1 MDATQQVQTNL
12 DTIWI
17 LAAAGLVLLMQI
29 GFMLLEAGMVRTRNS
44 INVAQ
49 KNMLDFTFSAFAFAC
64 VGFMVA
70 FGSTTGW
77 LVGFDTDLLFINGIS
92 LENKA
97 FFVFQVMFCGTA
109 ATIVSGAIAERM
121 RLSAY
126 VMCAV
131 FTATVI
137 YPVFVHWAWGS
148 ALGRNEGALLAN
160 MGFMDFAG
168 GTVVHGTGGWIAL
181 AACIVLGPR
190 LGKYDKNSKPIR
202 LQGSNP
208 VLSTVGG
215 LLMLVGWLGFNGGA
229 TLAANDHVAHI
240 ITNTILAAASGGIAG
255 YLLSRYQNRVIF
267 PEKTISAML
276 GGLVAVTA
284 GCMSLEVTGA
294 IIIGAIGGV
303 TAIVAAQILENYFR
317 IDDPVSAIGVHGFAG
332 AVGTIGLALLAPLDQ
347 LAAGGRLEQLWVQS
361 FGVTLNFIWAFG
373 LGMLF
378 FSLLVSLMQVRVRG
392 EEEFI
397 GLNEADHGSR
407 YGLAQVEDAFSSL
420 ARGTADLNMR
430 LHAEPGGDAEQLTN
444 SFNRL
449 IGNIQEEERERHEK
463 ADELRNEEEAE
474 RLSALANAT
483 FEAII
488 ISKNGIIVDGNVALQ
503 RLLGLPMEEISGCSL
518 FDFIVEDD
526 IDFVK
531 EQLGKAETPPYEIH
545 VTHSSGEKIP
555 VEVRAREI
563 MYRGEMRR
571 VSAVVDLR
579 ERKAAEEQIRY
590 LAQHDPLTGLPNR
603 AVFTASLNE
612 AIEQTQS
619 INARE
624 NTATLAAVFLL
635 DLDRFKDINDAYGH
649 AAGDHVLTVTADRL
663 RSLAGEN
670 QIVARLGGDEFALIA
685 SHLGSEADVV
695 ELAEKLLSLISKPID
710 GTDGFVFRTGASI
723 GISTC
728 PTHAKDSE
736 VLTLQADTALYK
748 AKSSGRNLYC
758 LFETGMDNEARKR
771 RSIDADLSQALE
783 KQQFELFFQP
793 RMCSTK
799 RKIISYE
806 TLIRWHH
813 PEKGLISP
821 NDFIHVAEET
831 GKIIPIGEWVLRT
844 ACRIAKDTFPTKNV
858 SVNVSTV
865 QFRERNFIRSLQ
877 DILNETG
884 LASERLEIEITESVL
899 VNDDERALEIL
910 KKLKGIGVKVTL
922 DDFGTGYSSLGYLSR
937 FPFDAIKI
945 DRSFVRAIYSTE
957 NALPIASTIV
967 SLGRALG
974 MAIVAEGVETK
985 EELSLLVGEGC
996 DEIQGFFVGRPS
1008 PVNALQVEIPDIV
1021 LQTLAAEPLS
1031 SDVLIA
1037 QLKAAAEKLSP
1048 SENKH
1053 EHQKTELAS

>member
-1 MDATQQVQTNL
+1 MDATQQIQTNL

-17 LAAAGLVLLMQI
+17 LVAAGLVLLMQI
-29 GFMLLEAGMVRTRNS
+29 GFMLLEAGLVRTRNS

-49 KNMLDFTFSAFAFAC
+49 KNMLDFTFSAFAFAFI
-64 VGFMVA
+64 GFMFA
-70 FGSTTGW
+70 FGTTTGW
-77 LVGFDTDLLFINGIS
+77 LVGFDTDLLFINGIN

-126 VMCAV
+126 VICAV
-131 FTATVI
+131 FTATIV

-160 MGFMDFAG
+160 MGFIDFAG

-190 LGKYDKNSKPIR
+190 IGKYDQNGKSIR
-202 LQGSNP
+202 LQGNNP

-215 LLMLVGWLGFNGGA
+215 LLLLVGWLGFNGGS
-229 TLAANDHVAHI
+229 TLAANGYVSHI
-240 ITNTILAAASGGIAG
+240 ITNTVIAAAAGGCAG
-255 YLLSRYQNRVIF
+255 YFLAWYQDRVIF

-284 GCMSLEVTGA
+284 GCMSLDVGGA
-294 IIIGAIGGV
+294 IIIGAVGGV
-303 TAIVAAQILENYFR
+303 VAVVAAKTLENKFH
-317 IDDPVSAIGVHGFAG
+317 IDDPVSAIGIHGFAG
-332 AVGTIGLALLAPLDQ
+332 AVGTIGLVFLVPADQ
-347 LAAGGRLEQLWVQS
+347 LTTAGRLEQLWVQS
-361 FGVTLNFIWAFG
+361 FGVLLNFTWAFG

-378 FSLLVSLMQVRVRG
+378 FSLLVSLMKVRVRG
-392 EEEFI
+392 KDEQI
-397 GLNEADHGSR
+397 GLNETDHGSR
-407 YGLAQVEDAFSSL
+407 YGLEHVEDAFSSL
-420 ARGTADLNMR
+420 AMGTADLNMR
-430 LHAEPGGDAEQLTN
+430 LHVEPGGDAEELTR

-449 IGNIQEEERERHEK
+449 IGNIQDGERARNEE
-463 ADELRNEEEAE
+463 ADEQRNEEEAE

-488 ISKNGIIVDGNVALQ
+488 ISKNGIILDGNVALQ
-503 RLLGLPMEEISGCSL
+503 RLLGLPMDQISGRAL
-518 FDFIVEDD
+518 FDFIDEKH

-531 EQLGKAETPPYEIH
+531 SQLGKAETPPYEIL
-545 VTHSSGEKIP
+545 VTHSNGEKIP

-571 VSAVVDLR
+571 VSAAVDLR

-590 LAQHDPLTGLPNR
+590 LAQHDPLTDLPNR
-603 AVFTASLNE
+603 ALFTTSLNQ
-612 AIEQTQS
+612 AIAETS
-619 INARE
+619 ARNIRE
-624 NTATLAAVFLL
+624 GEDTLAAVFLL

-663 RSLAGEN
+663 RSIAGEN
-670 QIVARLGGDEFALIA
+670 EMVARLGGDEFALIA
-685 SHLGSEADVV
+685 SNLKNEVEVTQMAENLLDLVSQPISGS
-695 ELAEKLLSLISKPID
+695 D
-710 GTDGFVFRTGASI
+710 GYVFQTGVSI

-728 PTHAKDSE
+728 PTHATDPE
-736 VLTLQADTALYK
+736 VLILQADTALYK
-748 AKSSGRNLYC
+748 AKSNGRNLYC

-771 RSIDADLSQALE
+771 RSIEADLSDAIE

-793 RMCSTK
+793 RMCSKK

-806 TLIRWHH
+806 ALIRWHH
-813 PEKGLISP
+813 PKKGLILP
-821 NDFIHVAEET
+821 NEFIHVAEET
-831 GKIIPIGEWVLRT
+831 GKIVPIGDWVLRT
-844 ACRIAKDTFPTKNV
+844 ACRVANEEFPTLNV

-877 DILNETG
+877 DILDETG
-884 LASERLEIEITESVL
+884 IAPERLEIEITESVL
-899 VNDDERALEIL
+899 VDDDERALEIL
-910 KKLKGIGVKVTL
+910 RKLKGIGVKVAL
-922 DDFGTGYSSLGYLSR
+922 DDFGTGYSSLSYLSR

-945 DRSFVRAIYSTE
+945 DRSFVNAIYSTE
-957 NALPIASTIV
+957 NALPIVSTIV
-967 SLGRALG
+967 RLGRALG
-974 MAIVAEGVETK
+974 MSIVAEGVETK

-996 DEIQGFFVGRPS
+996 DEIQGFLVGRPS
-1008 PVNALQVEIPDIV
+1008 PADALRIDIPDVV
-1021 LQTLAAEPLS
+1021 LQTLAAEPVS

-1037 QLKAAAEKLSP
+1037 QLKAAAEKLNP
-1048 SENKH
+1048 AAEDNKV
-1053 EHQKTELAS
+1053 QKTDLAS